1 MALKIKDATN
11 AKRKDK
17 TMKTRNAQEIKDRY
31 NTVKND
37 IANLLGFFEC
47 ELTKEKPILD
57 WSSIGTLQKV
67 RGDLISTLA
76 FISGFSEDQINDTLE
91 ETRNDNPNA

>member
-1 MALKIKDATN
+1 
-11 AKRKDK
+11 
-17 TMKTRNAQEIKDRY
+17 MKTRNAQEIKDRY

>member
-1 MALKIKDATN
+1 
-11 AKRKDK
+11 
-17 TMKTRNAQEIKDRY
+17 MKTRNAQEIKDRY

-57 WSSIGTLQKV
+57 WSSLGTLQKV
-67 RGDLISTLA
+67 RGDLVSTLA

>member
-1 MALKIKDATN
+1 
-11 AKRKDK
+11 
-17 TMKTRNAQEIKDRY
+17 MKTRNAQEIKDRY

-91 ETRNDNPNA
+91 ETRNDNPNT

>member
-1 MALKIKDATN
+1 
-11 AKRKDK
+11 
-17 TMKTRNAQEIKDRY
+17 MKTRNAQEIAARY

-47 ELTKEKPILD
+47 ELSKERPVLD